1 MTCQVL
7 LPDKDPHSTPLLSP
21 NSKYGIIVT
30 VKERE
35 IDDHFKAEASLLRKA
50 CKNHLAVVLKLICY
64 ARHMDAGICPG
75 DLKIPAKKQLRSENI
90 TGSDS
95 ETWKSLLAAEITKLT
110 DQVLDFQ
117 RDVLMKNKSCRVE
130 CKRWLNGICKARG
143 ISGWDDFESIR
154 KAFDKYYRG
163 RIIDYFLSQALDFH
177 REKHFDI
184 IAHMLRLYAKEEK
197 TLNEIFHNEIP
208 DADSG
213 PHVDVNFYVHEYY
226 RDRLEKLEAK
236 VKESETLVRQ
246 AMVRAQRTQKG
257 KPRNQKANYA
267 KPDNSKFDSGQQK
280 EQKGSKSVQ
289 KSEKNH
295 EKNTVARRKIS
306 PKVRQVNA
314 QLKLMQEEV
323 DKKQLYRICPTKKK
337 IPIPRSFAACCW
349 ESQRTFLYLHGE
361 SRDTGCRNLKK
372 EEVVSK
378 KSEVN

>member
-7 LPDKDPHSTPLLSP
+7 LPEKVSNVTPLLSP
-21 NSKYGIIVT
+21 NSEYGIIVT

-35 IDDHFKAEASLLRKA
+35 IDDRFKAEASLLRKA
-50 CKNHLAVVLKLICY
+50 CKTHLAVSLKLICY

-75 DLKIPAKKQLRSENI
+75 DLKIPAKKQLCSGNI

-95 ETWKSLLAAEITKLT
+95 ETWKSTLAAEITKLT
-110 DQVLDFQ
+110 DQVLGFQ

-177 REKHFDI
+177 REKRFDI
-184 IAHMLRLYAKEEK
+184 IAHMLRSYEKEEK

-226 RDRLEKLEAK
+226 RDRLEKLEAE
-236 VKESETLVRQ
+236 VKESEFLVRQ
-246 AMVRAQRTQKG
+246 AKDRAQRTQKG
-257 KPRNQKANYA
+257 KARNQKAIHA
-267 KPDNSKFDSGQQK
+267 RPDNSRVHCDQQK
-280 EQKGSKSVQ
+280 EQKGSRSVQ
-289 KSEKNH
+289 KSGGNPG
-295 EKNTVARRKIS
+295 KNTVAHRKIS

-323 DKKQLYRICPTKKK
+323 DKKQLYRICPTKDK

-349 ESQRTFLYLHGE
+349 ESQRTFLYLYGE
-361 SRDTGCRNLKK
+361 SRDTGCPNVKK
-372 EEVVSK
+372 EVVVSK
-378 KSEVN
+378 NSGAK